1 MSGGIPE
8 LLVKSDF
15 SSPLLYKIYKYLRII
30 HRNGIVYQPMRRF
43 FTENELITIITTLKN
58 CPYDT
63 EFIDK
68 FKDGIY
74 EDKNSRSTHNLGN
87 FLERTFVSSFI
98 QKKINHMA
106 KKFYPNKPTD
116 GEIEVLECL
125 FYNYANKVFQPK
137 NDDELGY
144 DGDVVYASFKRKELQ
159 LESINRLFSNIG
171 NRITE
176 KRNQAI
182 NEALTKSLYSTDI
195 NGNKIYENVE
205 QLITSFL

>member
-1 MSGGIPE
+1 MSGGIHE
-8 LLVKSDF
+8 LLVKDDF
-15 SSPLLYKIYKYLRII
+15 SSPLLYKIYKYLRIM
-30 HRNGIVYQPMRRF
+30 HRNGIVIQPMRRF

-58 CPYDT
+58 CSYDT
-63 EFIDK
+63 EFIVK
-68 FKDGIY
+68 FENGIH
-74 EDKNSRSTHNLGN
+74 EDKNLRSNHNLGN

-106 KKFYPNKPTD
+106 KKFYPNKTTD

-171 NRITE
+171 NRICE
-176 KRNQAI
+176 RRNQAI

-195 NGNKIYENVE
+195 HGNKIYGNVE

>member
-8 LLVKSDF
+8 LLIKDDF
-15 SSPLLYKIYKYLRII
+15 LSPLLYKIYKYLRII
-30 HRNGIVYQPMRRF
+30 HRNGIVRQPMRSF

-63 EFIDK
+63 EFIVK
-68 FKDGIY
+68 FENGIY
-74 EDKNSRSTHNLGN
+74 EDKNLRSNHNLGN

-106 KKFYPNKPTD
+106 KLIYPNKPTD
-116 GEIEVLECL
+116 GEIEVLQCL
-125 FYNYANKVFQPK
+125 FYNYASKVFQPK

-171 NRITE
+171 NRICE
-176 KRNQAI
+176 RRNQAI

-195 NGNKIYENVE
+195 HGNKIYGNVE